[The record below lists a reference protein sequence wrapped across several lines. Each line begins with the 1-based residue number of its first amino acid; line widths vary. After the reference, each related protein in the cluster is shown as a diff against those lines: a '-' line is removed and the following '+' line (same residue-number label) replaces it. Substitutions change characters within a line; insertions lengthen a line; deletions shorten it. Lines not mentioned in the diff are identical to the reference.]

1 MRYRVLSITLATLIS
16 GDATK
21 RDVIEVQIP
30 KNIKIGVVDYTI
42 PYHLIHYQRHFDM
55 LWRECYFMRA
65 IDFQTLIEGVSYDT
79 VDIYN
84 YYNGQ
89 LVGTRWGMTY
99 IHFHH
104 MTKLDVNIFLSADR
118 KKIVYYFY
126 IINHEHIKN
135 MSIHMLYIYSFYI
148 FRFNKYTFI
157 YDYQKCVNETGM
169 YDMSSIYVFECVLEK
184 FNERYRRLMKENPYY
199 MLGFYNRYMQYY
211 KYAILPNK
219 EKYYPDIK

>member
-1 MRYRVLSITLATLIS
+1 MRYRLISITLATLIS
-16 GDATK
+16 GDTTK
-21 RDVIEVQIP
+21 KDVVEVKVP
-30 KNIKIGVVDYTI
+30 KNIKIGVIDYTI
-42 PYHLIHYQRHFDM
+42 PHHLIYYQKHFDM
-55 LWRECYFMRA
+55 LWREHYFMSA
-65 IDFQTLIEGVSYDT
+65 IDAQTLMEGVSYDT

-99 IHFHH
+99 IYFYH
-104 MTKLDVNIFLSADR
+104 MTNFGLNVFIMSDR
-118 KKIVYYFY
+118 KTISYYFY

-135 MSIHMLYIYSFYI
+135 MSIHMIYIYAFYV

-184 FNERYRRLMKENPYY
+184 FNERYRQLMKENPYY
-199 MLGFYNRYMQYY
+199 RLGFYNRYINYY
-211 KYAILPNK
+211 KWAILPNK
-219 EKYYPDIK
+219 EKYYPNI